1 MPLLAYTVSGAP
13 LIAPLMTD
21 EAWERLRATKLRDAW
36 MPDQGGRA
44 IPKVSPLGT
53 RFFAHPRGHTPPG
66 TKESA
71 THLFLKAQCL
81 TGAHA
86 AGWEALPEQAGSAPD
101 GHPWRADV
109 LCRRPGKPWSVAL
122 EAQVDLQGEPAY
134 RLRQARYA

>member
-1 MPLLAYTVSGAP
+1 MPLLAYTQSGAP
-13 LIAPLMTD
+13 LIAPSMTD
-21 EAWERLRATKLRDAW
+21 EAWGRLRAAKLRDAW

-81 TGAHA
+81 AGAHA
-86 AGWEALPEQAGSAPD
+86 AGWEALPEQAGATPVSGD
-101 GHPWRADV
+101 T
-109 LCRRPGKPWSVAL
+109 
-122 EAQVDLQGEPAY
+122 
-134 RLRQARYA
+134 